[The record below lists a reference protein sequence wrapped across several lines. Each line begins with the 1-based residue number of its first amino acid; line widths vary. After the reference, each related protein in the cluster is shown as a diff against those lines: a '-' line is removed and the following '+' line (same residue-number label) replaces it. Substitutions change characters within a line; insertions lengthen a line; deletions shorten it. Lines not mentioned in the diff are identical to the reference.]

1 MYKKPSI
8 IALFTTLAF
17 IMLFFDSWIIFM
29 IIVNGVMFCSL
40 LLIITAL
47 SPCIIG
53 NIYNLKYKEPI
64 TKRIKIISS
73 IYYPIFIALFFILMS
88 LCLQNISGG
97 SFNHDLEEYLFLLF
111 YVVISG
117 VISYFSYNLKINFNF
132 ILMPILMTIITS
144 YLFILTLNI
153 SNRLIMDMQFPFSVI
168 LATAISTQYNKKIIP
183 VSSILFTSILF
194 IIFYAFSAIKESDI
208 IWIIINFII
217 FWFASCFPLIKYT
230 NLICYINQNLGKLY
244 EYRFKSK
251 IKNSFILMSIII
263 LFSVYIYLTHW
274 FFLYSVVHI
283 ILTAL
288 YFLPLFA
295 VPTLLKLIYKEIPAN
310 SPKEIMQH

>member
-8 IALFTTLAF
+8 IGLFTFLTF
-17 IMLFFDSWIIFM
+17 IILFFALVIINLILINMPFFY
-29 IIVNGVMFCSL
+29 IFSILITSL
-40 LLIITAL
+40 A
-47 SPCIIG
+47 PCIIG
-53 NIYNLKYKEPI
+53 NIYNLKYKESI
-64 TKRIKIISS
+64 DNKIKLQAS
-73 IYYPIFIALFFILMS
+73 ICYAATIFVVVFVVLYLANSELNNLILPFSFFI
-88 LCLQNISGG
+88 IFSG
-97 SFNHDLEEYLFLLF
+97 
-111 YVVISG
+111 I
-117 VISYFSYNLKINFNF
+117 ISYFSYNLKINFNF
-132 ILMPILMTIITS
+132 FLLPILMTITAS

-194 IIFYAFSAIKESDI
+194 IIFYAFSAIKDSDI

-230 NLICYINQNLGKLY
+230 NLIFYINQNLGKVY

-263 LFSVYIYLTHW
+263 LFSVYIYLTHRL
-274 FFLYSVVHI
+274 FLYSVVHI

-295 VPTLLKLIYKEIPAN
+295 VPTLLKLIYKEIQTEN
-310 SPKEIMQH
+310 NNEQLR